1 MAYAKAMIL
10 GNLTRDPELRA
21 SASSGKSVCN
31 FTIAVN
37 RKSGAGENAKEE
49 VSFFDCKAFD
59 KTADNISKFFSKG
72 KPIFVEARPVQESWE
87 DKETKAKRTKIA
99 FIVNEFQFAGGDR
112 SEGGQAQPQRQQQP
126 SHASRPAPAQQENLD
141 EDVPF

>member
-10 GNLTRDPELRA
+10 GNLTRDPEVRVA
-21 SASSGKSVCN
+21 ASSGKSICN

-37 RKSGAGENAKEE
+37 RKIGSGENAREE
-49 VSFFDCKAFD
+49 VSFFDCKAFE

-72 KPIFVEARPVQESWE
+72 KPIFIEARPVQESWE
-87 DKETKAKRTKIA
+87 DKETKAKRTKIV
-99 FIVNEFQFAGGDR
+99 FVVSEFQFAGGDK
-112 SEGGQAQPQRQQQP
+112 SEQRQAPASTQQ
-126 SHASRPAPAQQENLD
+126 SSRPAPAQQENLD